1 MGVHPSLLLAHGV
14 AVRADL
20 PLPFALVLI
29 GSALVLLLSFVA
41 LGSLWTEPRLR
52 GREAG
57 RPLPPAVAGV
67 LEAPELAWGLR
78 VLGLLVA
85 GYVAVALF
93 LGPDDDANPAAGAL
107 YVLLWVGVVGFAS
120 ALLGPV
126 WRALNPLRSLHL
138 LASRAI
144 RRDPHAGLLRYS
156 SRLGR
161 WPAAVTL
168 TSFAWLEL
176 AAPNRASVPVLQTFL
191 VAYAV
196 MVLGGAVMFGS
207 TWFAHADGFEVAS
220 TLFGHLSVVGRRGD
234 GVLVLRSPLDGVAGI
249 RGEAGLA
256 AVVSVLLGSTF
267 YDGVSG
273 TTAWIRFAQ
282 GGALPRVLVDSVG
295 LLLTIGA
302 VGAVWT
308 AATVASGRLARY
320 PSRRTLPG
328 SFAHSVVPI
337 ALGYLVAHYW
347 SLLVVGGQLTLH
359 RLSDPLV
366 NGSDLLGTGG
376 ESISYAWVQPS
387 LVAALQVA
395 SIVTGHLVGVVLAH
409 DRSVALFKR
418 RRAVVGQLP
427 VVAAMVAFTVTGLVL
442 LFSG

>member
-1 MGVHPSLLLAHGV
+1 MGVDPSLLLGHGV

-29 GSALVLLLSFVA
+29 GSALALLLSFVA

-57 RPLPPAVAGV
+57 RPLPRALAGV

-78 VLGLLVA
+78 ILGLVAA

-93 LGPDDDANPAAGAL
+93 LGPDDAANPAAGAL
-107 YVLLWVGVVGFAS
+107 YILLWVGVVGFAS

-126 WRALNPLRSLHL
+126 WRALNPLRTVHR
-138 LASRAI
+138 LACRAVG
-144 RRDPHAGLLRYS
+144 RDPRAGLLRYPQ
-156 SRLGR
+156 RLGR
-161 WPAAVTL
+161 WPGALAL
-168 TSFAWLEL
+168 ASFAWLEL
-176 AAPNRASVPVLQTFL
+176 VAPNRASVPVLQAYLVGYAL
-191 VAYAV
+191 VA
-196 MVLGGAVMFGS
+196 LGGAAVYGS
-207 TWFAHADGFEVAS
+207 TWFSHADGFEVAS

-267 YDGVSG
+267 YDGASG
-273 TTAWIRFAQ
+273 TLAWVRFAQ
-282 GGALPRVLVDSVG
+282 GSALPRVLLDSLG
-295 LLLTIGA
+295 LLVTIGA
-302 VGAVWT
+302 VGAAWT
-308 AATVASGRLARY
+308 VATVASGRLARY
-320 PSRRTLPG
+320 ASPRALPG
-328 SFAHSVVPI
+328 TFAHSVVPI

-366 NGSDLLGTGG
+366 DGADLLGTGG
-376 ESISYAWVQPS
+376 DGISYAWVQPS
-387 LVAALQVA
+387 LVAGIQVA
-395 SIVTGHLVGVVLAH
+395 SIVAGHVVGVVLAH

-427 VVAAMVAFTVTGLVL
+427 VVTAMVAFTVTGLLL

>member
-1 MGVHPSLLLAHGV
+1 MGVNPSLLLAHGV

-20 PLPFALVLI
+20 PLPFSLVLI
-29 GSALVLLLSFVA
+29 GSALALLLSFVA

-57 RPLPPAVAGV
+57 RPLPRALAGG

-78 VLGLLVA
+78 ILGLVAA
-85 GYVAVALF
+85 GYVTIALF
-93 LGPDDDANPAAGAL
+93 LGPDEAANPAAGAL
-107 YVLLWVGVVGFAS
+107 YILLWVGVVGFAS

-126 WRALNPLRSLHL
+126 WRALNPLRALHL
-138 LASRAI
+138 LACRVVG
-144 RRDPHAGLLRYS
+144 RDPRAGLRYPE
-156 SRLGR
+156 RLGR
-161 WPAAVTL
+161 WPAALTL

-176 AAPNRASVPVLQTFL
+176 AAPNRASVQVLQVYLMGYSL
-191 VAYAV
+191 V
-196 MVLGGAVMFGS
+196 VLGGAVAYGS
-207 TWFAHADGFEVAS
+207 TWFSDADGFEVAS

-273 TTAWIRFAQ
+273 TLAWIRFSQ
-282 GGALPRVLVDSVG
+282 GSALPRVLLDALG
-295 LLLTIGA
+295 LLVTIGA
-302 VGAVWT
+302 VGAAWT

-320 PSRRTLPG
+320 ASPRALPG
-328 SFAHSVVPI
+328 TFAHSVVPI
-337 ALGYLVAHYW
+337 ALGYLVALYW

-366 NGSDLLGTGG
+366 NGADLLGTGG
-376 ESISYAWVQPS
+376 DGISYAWVQPS
-387 LVAALQVA
+387 LVAGIQVA
-395 SIVTGHLVGVVLAH
+395 SIVAGHVVGVVLAH

-427 VVAAMVAFTVTGLVL
+427 VVGVMVAFTVTGLVL